1 MPDRSAPGSES
12 RRLTSLGWKLVSA
25 LLFSGLL
32 WGLVAWAVRAALQ
45 GTWAVPLPL
54 VVMVAPLALAV
65 LGLVYWAWS
74 KGRPR
79 VPPADLGHGRIE
91 ERSARVK

>member
-1 MPDRSAPGSES
+1 MPDGSTPGSRS
-12 RRLTSLGWKLVSA
+12 HRLTGLGLKLVSA

-54 VVMVAPLALAV
+54 VVVVAPLALAV

-79 VPPADLGHGRIE
+79 APQGDPGHGRVE
-91 ERSARVK
+91 ERSARVE

>member
-1 MPDRSAPGSES
+1 MPERSARGSES
-12 RRLTSLGWKLVSA
+12 HRLTGLGLKLVAA
-25 LLFSGLL
+25 LLFSCLL
-32 WGLVAWAVRAALQ
+32 WGLVAWAVRGALQ

-54 VVMVAPLALAV
+54 VVVVAPLALAV

-79 VPPADLGHGRIE
+79 APQADLAHGRTE
-91 ERSARVK
+91 KRSARVE